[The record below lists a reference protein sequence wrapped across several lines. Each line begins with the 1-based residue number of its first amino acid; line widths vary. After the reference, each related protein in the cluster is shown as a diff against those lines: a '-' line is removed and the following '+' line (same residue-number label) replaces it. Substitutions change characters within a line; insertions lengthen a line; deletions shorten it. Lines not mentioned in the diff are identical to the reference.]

1 MEMGMTFL
9 IGLIAGVLLGKIA
22 AERKTEEAVN
32 IAIVH
37 ERRFQRE
44 LAGGGYRPKERGIVQ
59 LHRPDPPAGGSGMI
73 KPNKMT
79 DADRAACYIKMAALA
94 DNAPARDRISS
105 RQRLL
110 NKAEAIMDAAGGSYQ
125 PTDTK

>member
-1 MEMGMTFL
+1 MEIGMAFL
-9 IGLIAGVLLGKIA
+9 IGLIAGVLLGKIV
-22 AERKTEEAVN
+22 AERNTVDATN
-32 IAIVH
+32 IAIMH

-44 LAGGGYRPKERGIVQ
+44 IAGAGYRPKENGIVQ
-59 LHRPDPPAGGSGMI
+59 LHRPDPPAGGSGMP

-110 NKAEAIMDAAGGSYQ
+110 NKAEAIMDAAGGSHQ